1 MTYILK
7 SNKQN
12 WFFRIYHVSK
22 LYLDMA
28 NKIKFKIKSDKFSDF
43 INKLEDLTKIS
54 DTIKLKIDNDNILMY
69 SMLGG
74 NVMLA
79 FKNYLINTRDY
90 LEYGDDME
98 YSMDVIIA
106 NAKKF
111 VKNLNFIKESDKI
124 TLEISYKE
132 SQDDDTVMSA
142 RSLQIVGGKLKV
154 NWISGEHYEM
164 RDINKVA
171 LSQRLNL
178 KNRKWAF
185 AIEKS
190 DFSDVKKLSSIN
202 GERIINIGVV
212 EGKVLLSER
221 AAWEMEIG
229 SIESTRSANLILNKK
244 FLSCIN
250 DSVES
255 IEFSIFD
262 TFMLVKDEY
271 SNLML
276 SFEQD
281 FEDED

>member
-1 MTYILK
+1 
-7 SNKQN
+7 
-12 WFFRIYHVSK
+12 
-22 LYLDMA
+22 MA
-28 NKIKFKIKSDKFSDF
+28 NKIKFKIKSDKFADF
-43 INKLEDLTKIS
+43 INKLDDLTKIS

-98 YSMDVIIA
+98 YSMDVIIS

-111 VKNLNFIKESDKI
+111 VKNLNFIKESEKI
-124 TLEISYKE
+124 TLDISYKE
-132 SQDDDTVMSA
+132 SPDDESLMNA
-142 RSLQIVGGKLKV
+142 RSLQVVGGKLKV

-171 LSQRLNL
+171 LGQRLNL

-185 AIEKS
+185 VIEKS

-202 GERIINIGVV
+202 GERIINITVV

-250 DSVES
+250 DSMET

-262 TFMLVKDEY
+262 TFMLVKDDY

>member
-1 MTYILK
+1 
-7 SNKQN
+7 
-12 WFFRIYHVSK
+12 
-22 LYLDMA
+22 MA

-90 LEYGDDME
+90 LEYGDDMD

-132 SQDDDTVMSA
+132 SQDDDTIMSA

-154 NWISGEHYEM
+154 NWIVSL
-164 RDINKVA
+164 A
-171 LSQRLNL
+171 PNL
-178 KNRKWAF
+178 H
-185 AIEKS
+185 S
-190 DFSDVKKLSSIN
+190 
-202 GERIINIGVV
+202 
-212 EGKVLLSER
+212 
-221 AAWEMEIG
+221 
-229 SIESTRSANLILNKK
+229 
-244 FLSCIN
+244 
-250 DSVES
+250 
-255 IEFSIFD
+255 
-262 TFMLVKDEY
+262 
-271 SNLML
+271 
-276 SFEQD
+276 
-281 FEDED
+281 